1 MIASLTGTVLSKSSN
16 SLIIDVSGVGYL
28 VWVPTQLVAT
38 ISEKQS
44 ITVHTTLIVREDAF
58 TLYGFSDREQLSLFD
73 LLRSVSGV
81 GPKTALAILSTISP
95 ADIANAV
102 SHEDSKAFER
112 VSGVGL
118 KTAKLI
124 LVTLA
129 GKLKA
134 FASESKG
141 TSNQSLLEALQGLG
155 WPERV
160 AEPVVREVMRKGA
173 EKPLADLIRES
184 LTILGSS
191 K

>member
-1 MIASLTGTVLSKSSN
+1 MIASLTGIVQSKSSN

-28 VWVPTQLVAT
+28 VWVPSQLVAIAT
-38 ISEKQS
+38 ENEAIQ
-44 ITVHTTLIVREDAF
+44 VHTALIVREDAF
-58 TLYGFSDREQLSLFD
+58 VLFGFSDREQLSLFE

-81 GPKTALAILSTISP
+81 GPKIALAILSTLSP

-102 SHEDSKAFER
+102 TTEDSKAFER

-124 LVTLA
+124 SVTLA

-134 FASESKG
+134 FATDAKG
-141 TSNQSLLEALQGLG
+141 GSNQSLLEALQGLG

-160 AEPVVREVMRKGA
+160 AEPVVSEVMRTGS
-173 EKPLADLIRES
+173 EKPLAQLIRES
-184 LTILGSS
+184 LSILGKS

>member
-1 MIASLTGTVLSKSSN
+1 MIASLTGTVQSKSAN
-16 SLIIDVSGVGYL
+16 SLIVEVSGVGYL
-28 VWVPTQLVAT
+28 VWVPSQLVAT
-38 ISEKQS
+38 VTEKQA
-44 ITVHTTLIVREDAF
+44 IHVHTALIVREDAF
-58 TLYGFSDREQLSLFD
+58 VLFGFSDREQLSLFE

-81 GPKTALAILSTISP
+81 GPKIALAILSTLSP

-102 SHEDSKAFER
+102 ACEDSKAFER

-124 LVTLA
+124 SVTLA
-129 GKLKA
+129 GKLKV
-134 FASESKG
+134 FANDSNGS
-141 TSNQSLLEALQGLG
+141 SNQSLLQALQGLG

-160 AEPVVREVMRKGA
+160 AEPVVREVMRTSS

-184 LTILGSS
+184 LVILGSS